1 MSDDYGVALME
12 GFFSLEAK
20 VDALIKRMNSLKQE
34 NEQLR
39 QKLSQSVAMRVN
51 LQEKNQELAKQVKRI
66 ISQIKEE
73 MV

>member
-1 MSDDYGVALME
+1 ME

-20 VDALIKRMNSLKQE
+20 VDALIKRMNSLKKE

-51 LQEKNQELAKQVKRI
+51 LQQKNQELAKQVKRI